1 MMTYYFI
8 NPAPGVVCLYLDGCL
23 VMKCWLDLVAEF
35 GEVKISVGYVLWMCW
50 SFSQVG
56 HTSVEPVDPNKQKV
70 IQWTYTWFTFYSI
83 IFYFIIFLYLQQFRS
98 SGDFLNRDTLV
109 QIFTG
114 YNAACWTL
122 PSRFGRIHVFI
133 FDWKRVLWERFTTA
147 CALCFCYES
156 PWVFGCALS
165 SRQTFLNQSGWLQIH
180 PVRMPVLS
188 KCSVRP
194 CAQARPRKE
203 FAAGHAVDMTVV
215 TCCE

>member
-1 MMTYYFI
+1 MLARFSCRI
-8 NPAPGVVCLYLDGCL
+8 WRSEN
-23 VMKCWLDLVAEF
+23 KCWLCAVNVLEFFPSGAHLRGTCRPKRAEST
-35 GEVKISVGYVLWMCW
+35 GDTVN
-50 SFSQVG
+50 Q
-56 HTSVEPVDPNKQKV
+56 
-70 IQWTYTWFTFYSI
+70 FTFYSI
-83 IFYFIIFLYLQQFRS
+83 ILYFIIFLYLQQFRS

-165 SRQTFLNQSGWLQIH
+165 SRQTFLNQSGWLQLH